1 LRISEIEAGRP
12 NTICINN
19 KVDSGVM
26 LSFDKLTQME
36 EWEKIIISKRD
47 PQLLADSVLKDFL
60 DNIEDKPINTR
71 KIEL

>member
-1 LRISEIEAGRP
+1 
-12 NTICINN
+12 
-19 KVDSGVM
+19 M